1 MKKTIIGIGTVGAF
15 IAMATGAQAAEWTK
29 HFRIGLDAAF
39 NIDATFDQSGMYS
52 VPTQIGAAND
62 TLSGDTAINR
72 DYDDGYVRVDDTG
85 NGGGRT
91 SYWGFTDR
99 STQYDAAAGTLT
111 MRKATSF
118 TTAGGGTTEEDAPYL
133 GIDAVYGMSTP
144 WRERLSV
151 GWEIG
156 INFMP
161 IDIQDRRSLAATRD
175 ETLHVYPTGGMVPPG
190 GGPGGF
196 NNYNGGPS
204 GVGPLLPDMPTAS
217 RTQTVA
223 GTLDGSRGLEG
234 NLYTLRLGPMLRW
247 QMTPYW
253 ALSGSAGAS
262 VAMLH
267 ADMKIN
273 ETMNSVGAPPLT
285 IGARNSDSDLSY
297 GGYIGGV
304 VTYDTGYYWE
314 VFIGAHFVTMTDAE
328 LTGGGRRASLS
339 LGSGLHVTAGISWSF

>member
-1 MKKTIIGIGTVGAF
+1 MKKTIIGIG
-15 IAMATGAQAAEWTK
+15 IALATGTQAAEWTK

-39 NIDATFDQSGMYS
+39 NIDATFNQSGRYA
-52 VPTQIGAAND
+52 VPTQIGAPND
-62 TLSGDTAINR
+62 GLTGGTAINR

-85 NGGGRT
+85 NGGGLT

-111 MRKATSF
+111 MRKANSF

-133 GIDAVYGMSTP
+133 GVDLAYAMSTP
-144 WRERLSV
+144 WRERISV
-151 GWEIG
+151 GFEIG
-156 INFMP
+156 LNFMP
-161 IDIQDRRSLAATRD
+161 IDIRDRRSLAATRD
-175 ETLHVYPTGGMVPPG
+175 ETLHVYRTGLMVPPG

-196 NNYNGGPS
+196 NNYNGGSS
-204 GVGPLLPDMPTAS
+204 GVGPLLPDMPTDPAV
-217 RTQTVA
+217 TQTVP
-223 GTLDGSRGLEG
+223 GTLDGTRSLEG

-253 ALSGSAGAS
+253 AVSGSAGAS

-273 ETMNSVGAPPLT
+273 ETMNSPGAPALD
-285 IGARNSDSDLSY
+285 ISARNSDSDLAY

-314 VFIGAHFVTMTDAE
+314 LFIGAHIVAMTDAE
-328 LTGGGRRASLS
+328 ITGGGRRASLS
-339 LGSGLHVTAGISWSF
+339 LGSGFHLTAGINWSF